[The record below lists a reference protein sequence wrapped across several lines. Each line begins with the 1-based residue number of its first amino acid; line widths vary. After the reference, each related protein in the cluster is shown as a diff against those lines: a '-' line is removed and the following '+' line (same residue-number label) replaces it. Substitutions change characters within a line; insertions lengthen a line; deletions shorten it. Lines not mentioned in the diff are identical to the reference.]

1 MLHTGIAIGKM
12 QLILFV
18 ILQSLNIQ
26 YKNIIIKAKYY
37 SGVSS
42 FLIDSPKSLYQTKTK
57 YSQDEI
63 IMQSYGLNIISCLA
77 LKDSKRYK
85 LFP

>member
-26 YKNIIIKAKYY
+26 YKNIIKEKYY

-42 FLIDSPKSLYQTKTK
+42 FLMDSPKSLYQTKTK